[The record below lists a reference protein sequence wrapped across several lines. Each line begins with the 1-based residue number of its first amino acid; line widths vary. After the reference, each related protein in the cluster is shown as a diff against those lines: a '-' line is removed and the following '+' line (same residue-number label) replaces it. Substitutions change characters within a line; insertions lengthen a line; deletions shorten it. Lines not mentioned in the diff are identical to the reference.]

1 MDLLTITQVKS
12 DKKEGLASPRTD
24 DLYKS
29 NMEKIHQ
36 YLKQKPW
43 LESDVVVDTQ
53 LLNDLGLG
61 YQPEDTEYYKAQI
74 MVLRYDY
81 EFDLYVG
88 NKDTFNEYIQLMEI
102 QDTQGVPQ
110 RINYWK
116 TLPIIL
122 KNVKKRDEVDKAD
135 IYDTQKYNLVVD
147 IGDKGMELLT
157 EQVHKRMDSY
167 YNKLESDKTL
177 LTLLS
182 LLLAGAMVLI
192 FNLSFIL
199 TIVVLLGIS
208 IIINTQHQ
216 RYKYVYIYEEW
227 INNFRTVY
235 REYIKSYLG
244 DWVD

>member
-12 DKKEGLASPRTD
+12 DKKEGLAAPRTD

-74 MVLRYDY
+74 MVLRHDY
-81 EFDLYVG
+81 GFDLYVG
-88 NKDTFNEYIQLMEI
+88 NKDTFNEYIQLMAI
-102 QDTQGVPQ
+102 QDTQGIPQ

-122 KNVKKRDEVDKAD
+122 KNVKKRDEVDVD
-135 IYDTQKYNLVVD
+135 NIYDTQKHNLVVD
-147 IGDKGMELLT
+147 IGDKGMELIT
-157 EQVHKRMDSY
+157 DKVNKRMDSY

-177 LTLLS
+177 LTVLS
-182 LLLAGAMVLI
+182 LLLAGAMVLLI
-192 FNLSFIL
+192 NLSFIL
-199 TIVVLLGIS
+199 TIIVLLGIN
-208 IIINTQHQ
+208 IIIETHHQ
-216 RYKYVYIYEEW
+216 RYKYVYIYDEW

>member
-12 DKKEGLASPRTD
+12 DKKVGLATPRTD

-43 LESDVVVDTQ
+43 LESDVVVDTK

-81 EFDLYVG
+81 GFDLYVG
-88 NKDTFNEYIQLMEI
+88 NKDTFNEYIQLMAI
-102 QDTQGVPQ
+102 QDTQGIPQ

-122 KNVKKRDEVDKAD
+122 KNVKKRDEVDVD
-135 IYDTQKYNLVVD
+135 NIYDTQKHNLVVD

-157 EQVHKRMDSY
+157 DKVNKQMDSY

-177 LTLLS
+177 LTVLS

-192 FNLSFIL
+192 LNLSFIL
-199 TIVVLLGIS
+199 TIVALIGIN
-208 IIINTQHQ
+208 IIIDTHHQ
-216 RYKYVYIYEEW
+216 RHKYVYIYDEW
-227 INNFRTVY
+227 VNNFMTVY
-235 REYIKSYLG
+235 REYISSYLG